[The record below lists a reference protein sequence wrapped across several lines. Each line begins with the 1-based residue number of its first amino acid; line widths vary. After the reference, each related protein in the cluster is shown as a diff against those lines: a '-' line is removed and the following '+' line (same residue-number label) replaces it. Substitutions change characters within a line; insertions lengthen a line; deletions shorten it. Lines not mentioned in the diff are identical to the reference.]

1 MAIYYKIYFLVKK
14 LFRKVGFG
22 ENMPF
27 LKPMSTFWPKKG
39 ISSKNG
45 LLGAKMPCYE
55 FVMAANDHF
64 LDQ

>member
-1 MAIYYKIYFLVKK
+1 
-14 LFRKVGFG
+14 
-22 ENMPF
+22 MPF